1 MNKNIL
7 ILEDEENAIK
17 IYTKVL
23 ENYNLH
29 FASSIRDALTLIE
42 GNNTFDLF
50 IIDMSLRTSKFSGD
64 MLIPFCGSKPVIIA
78 TALDLR
84 FAIKEKYEN
93 AVYIRKPIRNENLKN
108 KIKELLGKAK

>member
-1 MNKNIL
+1 MKSKNIL
-7 ILEDEENAIK
+7 ILEDEQQAVK

-23 ENYNLH
+23 EDYTLH
-29 FASSIRDALTLIE
+29 FASNIRDALTLIE

-50 IIDMSLRTSKFSGD
+50 ILDISLRASKFSGD
-64 MLIPFCGSKPVIIA
+64 MLIPFCGYKPVIIA

-93 AVYIRKPIRNENLKN
+93 VIYIQKPIRNEQLKN
-108 KIKELLGKAK
+108 IVTQLLE